1 MVAVHLQHSPTS
13 LFAVS
18 NFKVCFHFLR
28 VRLFSSLLFLDSLH
42 FILTF
47 SYYLLSLCTCLCVC
61 RQCLYCTS
69 GPSIMHRKHQLL
81 TNHRPSMSF
90 TPVSPPGQAVHVSSC
105 VSACLAVMY
114 LHYMCCS
121 VFDSVV
127 LISAG
132 LTATVFASK

>member
-90 TPVSPPGQAVHVSSC
+90 TPVSPPPRPSCTRLLLCLCLPRCHVSPLYVLQC
-105 VSACLAVMY
+105 V
-114 LHYMCCS
+114 
-121 VFDSVV
+121 
-127 LISAG
+127 
-132 LTATVFASK
+132 

>member
-90 TPVSPPGQAVHVSSC
+90 TPVSPPPAKLYTSPPVSLLASLSCISIICVAV
-105 VSACLAVMY
+105 CLIV
-114 LHYMCCS
+114 
-121 VFDSVV
+121 
-127 LISAG
+127 
-132 LTATVFASK
+132 